1 MADCARASRCGSGL
15 GVESDL
21 ADVEVFFEAIELE
34 KVGEF
39 ERADV
44 TATGTDFLLQIAHD
58 APELLRSE
66 AGAQELEPEPLT
78 IIAKG
83 KLLAGELAVE
93 PMDVLYGRGDF
104 VVRHNGS
111 LLELVVAIFRG

>member
-1 MADCARASRCGSGL
+1 
-15 GVESDL
+15 VESDL

-104 VVRHNGS
+104 VVRHKGS